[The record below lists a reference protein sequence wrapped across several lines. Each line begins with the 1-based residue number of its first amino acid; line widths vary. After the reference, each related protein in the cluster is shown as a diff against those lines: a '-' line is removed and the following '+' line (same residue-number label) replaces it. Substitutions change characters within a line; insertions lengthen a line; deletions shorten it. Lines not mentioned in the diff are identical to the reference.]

1 MQAQVGQHHSGTDA
15 ERQIMGPTTA
25 DGTSTLGTLVALV
38 RVGGELLGHVLYQ
51 LPKLVRL
58 NAQERLDEG
67 RMIAQTLLG
76 EHGNLLGLLVGK

>member
-1 MQAQVGQHHSGTDA
+1 
-15 ERQIMGPTTA
+15 MGSTST
-25 DGTSTLGTLVALV
+25 DGTLALSTLVALV
-38 RVGGELLGHVLYQ
+38 GVGGELLGHVLYQ
-51 LPKLVRL
+51 LPNLVRL